1 MKLTR
6 ASSYALHALAHMANQ
21 KTDKD
26 GKHSIIASHKV
37 AEARGVP
44 ERFLLKVLKPLVTAG
59 VLDSVKGPSGGYR
72 LRKNPSSI
80 TVLDVIEAVDG
91 PIRAQGSVTDSGN
104 SNAINTRL
112 EKIAK
117 DAAEVV
123 KASYRKVSLADVA
136 GKK

>member
-6 ASSYALHALAHMANQ
+6 ASCYALHALAHMANL
-21 KTDKD
+21 KLDEN
-26 GKHSIIASHKV
+26 GKSPIIASHKV

-59 VLDSVKGPSGGYR
+59 ILDSVKGPSGGYR
-72 LRKNPSSI
+72 LRKNPSTV

-91 PIRAQGSVTDSGN
+91 PIRAQGSISDAGN
-104 SNAINTRL
+104 SVSINARL
-112 EKIAK
+112 EKIGKESA
-117 DAAEVV
+117 DAV
-123 KASYRKVSLADVA
+123 KAYYRKTSIGDIA